1 MLLMQAQNASIRW
14 ENQKKRWT
22 VTIRI
27 GGEAIRRFLDHSFS
41 HDAEDDA
48 LRNMVIS
55 TARDDGYELGPESVG
70 IER

>member
-1 MLLMQAQNASIRW
+1 MLLMLAESASIRW
-14 ENQKKRWT
+14 ENQKKCWT

-27 GGEAIRRFLDHSFS
+27 GSEAIRRPLDHSLS

-48 LRNMVIS
+48 WRDMAIS
-55 TARDDGYELGPESVG
+55 TARDEGYELRPESVG